1 MRKIIIITLISLS
14 LSFNLRFLQNKEE
27 ISKLNEEIKI
37 LGERINKFQ
46 KVDNLFD
53 VADKINST
61 WGNIVNAF
69 KTKHLKQIKKM
80 TNGKG
85 FEYFHGSSEIFPS
98 FGLRQTHYD
107 KYWLRKAEHL
117 RIPKDMRQN
126 FLEIVDNSKFIDK
139 QAWTL
144 INLAFNPEESEKK
157 EVKGVS
163 IFINQPVD
171 GRYDVM
177 IANIRG
183 KFKFASDLFI
193 MDSKVSVLGDIF
205 EKKKEKIFKR
215 PKTLTQDELTAILE
229 MYKMISF
236 KLLCEIFDINI
247 YLPNFN

>member
-37 LGERINKFQ
+37 VGEMINTFQ

-80 TNGKG
+80 TDGKG
-85 FEYFHGSSEIFPS
+85 FEYFYRSSENFLVI
-98 FGLRQTHYD
+98 GLRESHYN
-107 KYWLRKAEHL
+107 KYWSIKAEQL
-117 RIPKDMRQN
+117 RIPKDMRKD
-126 FLEIVDNSKFIDK
+126 FVDIIDDCQFMDK
-139 QAWTL
+139 QTWTL
-144 INLAFNPEESEKK
+144 INIVFNPEESEKD

-163 IFINQPVD
+163 IFINQLVN

-177 IANIRG
+177 IINIRG
-183 KFKFASDLFI
+183 KFKFASDIFI
-193 MDSKVSVLGDIF
+193 MDSKASVLGDIF
-205 EKKKEKIFKR
+205 EKGKEKIFKR
-215 PKTLTQDELTAILE
+215 PKSLTQDELTAILE
-229 MYKMISF
+229 MYTMVSLKI
-236 KLLCEIFDINI
+236 LCEVFGINI
-247 YLPNFN
+247 TPPNF

>member
-1 MRKIIIITLISLS
+1 
-14 LSFNLRFLQNKEE
+14 
-27 ISKLNEEIKI
+27 
-37 LGERINKFQ
+37 
-46 KVDNLFD
+46 
-53 VADKINST
+53 
-61 WGNIVNAF
+61 
-69 KTKHLKQIKKM
+69 M
-80 TNGKG
+80 TNGKV
-85 FEYFHGSSEIFPS
+85 FEYFYPSNEIFLTN
-98 FGLRQTHYD
+98 GLRQSDYN

-144 INLAFNPEESEKK
+144 INLAFNPKESEKD

-177 IANIRG
+177 IINIRG
-183 KFKFASDLFI
+183 KFKFASDIFI
-193 MDSKVSVLGDIF
+193 MDSKASVLGDIF
-205 EKKKEKIFKR
+205 EKEEEKIFKR

-247 YLPNFN
+247 YLPHF